1 MTAFK
6 SLDAIVEQIAFYIS
20 QLNSGK
26 LSATDIDSLLLEVNQ
41 LQERLIILRY
51 KAYESSLAIEDA
63 VNFPPTAIETPIDFS
78 IKAEP
83 TLVAAPVPTP
93 VVEAPVE
100 TPKAEVTIA
109 ESEPVADP
117 KQVSLMDVINE
128 AMNKTPDTSSSLT
141 EMLHRAASHTT
152 PAPAP
157 VATLDA
163 APAPEVARSIEIP
176 AVVAEAPAPVSVSA
190 AAPAQSNAR
199 SSIFGGEEVRLA
211 ERLQKSPI
219 EDLRSA
225 IPLNLKFL
233 FINDLFKQNAEAFQT
248 AIEKINQSDDLE
260 EAMIY
265 IKSNLISTYGWSIE
279 DKNVE
284 QFLDLVERRFL

>member
-83 TLVAAPVPTP
+83 TPVAAPVPTP

-109 ESEPVADP
+109 EPEPVADP

-128 AMNKTPDTSSSLT
+128 AMNKTPDTSSNLT

-157 VATLDA
+157 VASLDA

-176 AVVAEAPAPVSVSA
+176 AVVAEAPAPVSA

-265 IKSNLISTYGWSIE
+265 IKSNLISTYSWSIE